1 LTRAYERTLQAIG
14 DGGPHRWPSRRPC
27 GLPRLLGHGRHQKTQ
42 IRFCYR
48 GISTSSKKPTT
59 TASAPTNFIS
69 VSHRLPSPPTHRVE
83 KGHADAFQTFSLLWW
98 GGIVWQYAKSTLFF
112 SASPRE
118 RSSLPSCQSISGF
131 PPEKDCI
138 GNRPRAIRNRY
149 PASPRKRLHLQQAM
163 EMENEGVIRADVG
176 NTRNYD
182 SHDRFGRSPVFEGKK
197 TGEKG
202 GRQVARVCA
211 CRGTRNADQYHRT

>member
-1 LTRAYERTLQAIG
+1 M
-14 DGGPHRWPSRRPC
+14 
-27 GLPRLLGHGRHQKTQ
+27 
-42 IRFCYR
+42 
-48 GISTSSKKPTT
+48 
-59 TASAPTNFIS
+59 
-69 VSHRLPSPPTHRVE
+69 
-83 KGHADAFQTFSLLWW
+83 
-98 GGIVWQYAKSTLFF
+98 VWQIHTLFLCF
-112 SASPRE
+112 VTRE

-176 NTRNYD
+176 NTRNYN

-202 GRQVARVCA
+202 GRQVARVCT
-211 CRGTRNADQYHRT
+211 CCGNKKRGPISTYLTLSVRGHNGMSTDRRECDAWAQVKARGEDGRANHKAAPTKQNRNN